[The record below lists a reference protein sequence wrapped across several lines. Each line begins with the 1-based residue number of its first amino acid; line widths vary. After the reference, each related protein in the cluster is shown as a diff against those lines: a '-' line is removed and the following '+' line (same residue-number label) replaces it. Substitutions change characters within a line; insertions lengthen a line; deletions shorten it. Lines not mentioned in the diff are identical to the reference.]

1 MKKKLKKR
9 SCVLIA
15 VVLSLLALS
24 ATVIALEVKD
34 SLFYM
39 NTPTFINTKT
49 DENKNLVWSDVP
61 NPEIKEAM
69 QLGIEYAKK
78 QNADLLL
85 ATDPDCDRVGVAVK
99 NENGEFVLKNL

>member
-1 MKKKLKKR
+1 MKKKLRKR
-9 SCVLIA
+9 SLILIA

-49 DENKNLVWSDVP
+49 Y
-61 NPEIKEAM
+61 I
-69 QLGIEYAKK
+69 I
-78 QNADLLL
+78 
-85 ATDPDCDRVGVAVK
+85 
-99 NENGEFVLKNL
+99 